1 MRGESPFAVCQ
12 NSSNSASCEELFGE
26 LINPY
31 FINAQANLTQT
42 SGWIDA
48 WISEPSAYIVAA
60 KQTEDVVTAV
70 NFARQHHLRLVVKG
84 GGHSYHGTSNTAD
97 SLLIWTRDMN
107 TITLHDAF
115 VAEGCADSQS
125 PQPAVTVEAGAIW
138 MSIYHA
144 VTTQTGRYVQGGG
157 CTTVGVA
164 GLIQSGG
171 FGSFSKNFGTAAS
184 GLLQAEIV
192 TSDGVVRIANA
203 CTHPDLFWS
212 IKGGGGGSLGVV
224 TKLTLKTHDLPNFF
238 GGVFLTINASSDAA
252 FRQLIAEFIR
262 FYHNSLFN
270 PHWGEQAIFR
280 PDNTLNIEMVFQGLT
295 QEQAEAVWQPFLDW
309 VTRSPQEF
317 TIPTPPRI
325 VTAPARH
332 FWNPEYL
339 RENVP
344 DLIVTDDRPGAS
356 ENNIFWAGNQG
367 EAGFF
372 LHGYHSTWLPS
383 ALLGED
389 QRSRLVDALFATTR
403 HWRIALHFNK
413 GLAGAPADV
422 TAAARDTA
430 MNPVVLNAF
439 ALAIT
444 AGGEPPAYPGVPGH
458 EPDWET
464 ARNAARAIDQAMGEM
479 QRLVPN
485 GGSYVS
491 ESNFFGSTWQQ
502 DYWGTNYPQLQ
513 AVKQKYDPEGLF
525 FVHHGVGSEEWS
537 ADGFTRLA

>member
-1 MRGESPFAVCQ
+1 
-12 NSSNSASCEELFGE
+12 
-26 LINPY
+26 
-31 FINAQANLTQT
+31 T

-60 KQTEDVVTAV
+60 KQTEDVVAAV

-84 GGHSYHGTSNTAD
+84 GGHSYHGTSNASD

-115 VAEGCADSQS
+115 VGEGCAGSQT

-144 VTTQTGRYVQGGG
+144 VTTQAGRYVQGGG

-184 GLLQAEIV
+184 GLLQAEMV
-192 TSDGVVRIANA
+192 TADGVVRIANA

-238 GGVFLTINASSDAA
+238 GAVIFAIHASSDAA

-280 PDNTLNIEMVFQGLT
+280 PDNTLNIEMVFQGLN
-295 QEQAEAVWQPFLDW
+295 QEQAETVWHPFLDW
-309 VTRSPQEF
+309 VARSPQKF

-413 GLAGAPADV
+413 GLAG
-422 TAAARDTA
+422 
-430 MNPVVLNAF
+430 
-439 ALAIT
+439 
-444 AGGEPPAYPGVPGH
+444 
-458 EPDWET
+458 
-464 ARNAARAIDQAMGEM
+464 
-479 QRLVPN
+479 
-485 GGSYVS
+485 
-491 ESNFFGSTWQQ
+491 
-502 DYWGTNYPQLQ
+502 
-513 AVKQKYDPEGLF
+513 
-525 FVHHGVGSEEWS
+525 
-537 ADGFTRLA
+537 